1 MVKVPKVQFTPFR
14 RVQENLD
21 KLRRKIWDLER
32 ENDKLKEEIC
42 VLKWKAKDKPTASS
56 PPSPKKET

>member
-1 MVKVPKVQFTPFR
+1 MMKAPNVQFTPFHH
-14 RVQENLD
+14 VQEDSDTLH
-21 KLRRKIWDLER
+21 RRIWDLEK

-42 VLKWKAKDKPTASS
+42 VLKWEAKDKPITSS